1 MQAPVVP
8 TSCGSIHLEDCPF
21 LRQSFLPIIPSGQS
35 IWSLPKSQIDAC
47 YMDQQTATI
56 CPYCVASYLKEQQ
69 TLQKGRAM
77 VSHQGKIMTEAR
89 PPLQKKP
96 RSPSKNADRLA
107 RALRENL
114 HRRKAQAR
122 SRAVAAVTDDP
133 AAPSDTDTQKR
144 SAGDSSNG

>member
-1 MQAPVVP
+1 
-8 TSCGSIHLEDCPF
+8 
-21 LRQSFLPIIPSGQS
+21 
-35 IWSLPKSQIDAC
+35 
-47 YMDQQTATI
+47 
-56 CPYCVASYLKEQQ
+56 
-69 TLQKGRAM
+69 M

-96 RSPSKNADRLA
+96 PSPRKNEDRLA

-133 AAPSDTDTQKR
+133 ATPSDTATQKR

>member
-1 MQAPVVP
+1 
-8 TSCGSIHLEDCPF
+8 
-21 LRQSFLPIIPSGQS
+21 
-35 IWSLPKSQIDAC
+35 
-47 YMDQQTATI
+47 
-56 CPYCVASYLKEQQ
+56 
-69 TLQKGRAM
+69 M
-77 VSHQGKIMTEAR
+77 VSHQGKIMTEVR

-96 RSPSKNADRLA
+96 PSLGKNEDRLA

-133 AAPSDTDTQKR
+133 AALSDTDTQNR